1 MEIATKLHQFKA
13 KDSAKNDY
21 PLGSGNSSKHF
32 TINIMKKRNLEELES
47 FFLVFNSIDTND
59 ILGYYK

>member
-47 FFLVFNSIDTND
+47 FFF
-59 ILGYYK
+59 GF